1 MKIKLLYN
9 VYKSIF
15 ISLFLKEHI
24 KPFTDVSKCTDLIKR
39 NISGPLCDNKWD
51 ARHKT
56 YYSWTELTD
65 ISKCVDV
72 IKCLTDIPFFISFI
86 LLL

>member
-1 MKIKLLYN
+1 M
-9 VYKSIF
+9 
-15 ISLFLKEHI
+15 
-24 KPFTDVSKCTDLIKR
+24 KR

-56 YYSWTELTD
+56 YYIWTELTD

-72 IKCLTDIPFFISFI
+72 IKYSNKIPGFLIVCSH
-86 LLL
+86 

>member
-9 VYKSIF
+9 AYKSIF

-24 KPFTDVSKCTDLIKR
+24 TPFTDVSKCTDLIKR

-56 YYSWTELTD
+56 YYSRTELTD
-65 ISKCVDV
+65 ISKCVDM
-72 IKCLTDIPFFISFI
+72 IK
-86 LLL
+86 

>member
-1 MKIKLLYN
+1 MFINDKPHLQRKLNCRITFTSAFILYHFWKN
-9 VYKSIF
+9 
-15 ISLFLKEHI
+15 I

-56 YYSWTELTD
+56 YYCRTELTD
-65 ISKCVDV
+65 I
-72 IKCLTDIPFFISFI
+72 I
-86 LLL
+86 

>member
-1 MKIKLLYN
+1 MKIKFLHN

-24 KPFTDVSKCTDLIKR
+24 KPSTDVSKCTDLIKR

-56 YYSWTELTD
+56 YYIWTELTD

-72 IKCLTDIPFFISFI
+72 IKYSNKIPGFLIVCSH
-86 LLL
+86 